1 MSRQKLQLCVSFKN
15 TSEEIAIF
23 NYVNNMPDK
32 SIFIKNLIRNYMNG
46 TVIDVPKQVLVKD
59 EYNEVESKVKLNHGK
74 NTRNKFL
81 I

>member
-1 MSRQKLQLCVSFKN
+1 MSKQKLQLCVSFKN

-32 SIFIKNLIRNYMNG
+32 SIFIKNLIRNYMGG
-46 TVIDVPKQVLVKD
+46 TIIDTPKKITIKD
-59 EYNEVESKVKLNHGK
+59 ECNNAETKVKLNHGK